1 MRTWGFR
8 RRLSGYGRFRG
19 PARVPEPDRG
29 YLSMADAVPGKKYTV
44 TGINGGYMLNS
55 RLCAMGFVPGETFY
69 VSGAFRGGSR
79 CVVIKGT
86 KFAICRRMAE
96 RIQVREI

>member
-1 MRTWGFR
+1 MRPWGFR
-8 RRLSGYGRFRG
+8 RRVFGHRRFSDAVR
-19 PARVPEPDRG
+19 APESNIG

-44 TGINGGYMLNS
+44 VGINGGYILNS

-69 VSGAFRGGSR
+69 ISGAFRGGSR

-86 KFAICRRMAE
+86 KFAVGRGMAE